1 MCRSLVVRACQRHL
15 PFLQA
20 AKARGVSEL
29 DDFNFAQIRT
39 ASGNDEVFEAAEAC
53 ISTTGTTSNC
63 SLLTYYNYATATS
76 ASSRRITS
84 DTTTTEQ
91 HLNSQAGSILIKN
104 NLRACADSDNEDG
117 SARSNSEVENCA
129 SSLKNSTF
137 GVLINDG
144 RKDSTLRAMQRELAA
159 ERMVA
164 CMSTAS
170 GSTSSCLAQATVTQ
184 QQYAAHSVSV
194 IDVAD
199 TMLVYRSKLF
209 SIVWTSCD
217 SANPS
222 ALSSCESSA
231 ETTAGKAGGLTRA
244 TDMETGFN
252 AFRRSAEWWCSC
264 REAGSDEL
272 QCEQTAADTY
282 QSLAGDAGEWRDKDR
297 NSCEALA
304 TALCSGD
311 LTEIVRTGNV
321 MSSAPVV

>member
-1 MCRSLVVRACQRHL
+1 M
-15 PFLQA
+15 
-20 AKARGVSEL
+20 
-29 DDFNFAQIRT
+29 DDFNFEQIRT

-76 ASSRRITS
+76 ATS
-84 DTTTTEQ
+84 AADTTTEQ
-91 HLNSQAGSILIKN
+91 HLNSQAGNILIKK
-104 NLRACADSDNEDG
+104 NLRACAGSDNEDG
-117 SARSNSEVENCA
+117 SARSSSEVENCA

-137 GVLINDG
+137 GVLINYG
-144 RKDSTLRAMQRELAA
+144 RKNSTLRAMQRELAA

-170 GSTSSCLAQATVTQ
+170 GNISSCLAQATVTQ

-199 TMLVYRSKLF
+199 TMLMYRSKLF

-217 SANPS
+217 SANQS

-244 TDMETGFN
+244 TSMETGFN
-252 AFRRSAEWWCSC
+252 AFRQSAEWWCSC
-264 REAGSDEL
+264 REAGGDEL
-272 QCEQTAADTY
+272 QCEQTVAGTY
-282 QSLAGDAGEWRDKDR
+282 ESLGGDAGEWRDKDR

-304 TALCSGD
+304 TAMCSGD
-311 LTEIVRTGNV
+311 MTEIVRTGNV
-321 MSSAPVV
+321 LSCARRCFF